1 MSAEVWDAIVL
12 IRSRDAERSRNFGT
26 GFAIAKDGKFVYLLT
41 CAHVIRDVGGREQVV
56 ANGIPA
62 TVVAVGDEVGFDL
75 AVLQVEGLWDK
86 PQLKLCASGK
96 AEKPL
101 IIAGFY
107 QFDPKTPPALR
118 TIRGSLGDQI
128 QSSSKDSSD
137 RANAWDLKIEGDY
150 YLQPGYSGSPVIDKE
165 NDGVMGVVTHQIG
178 KGEKGLAISIEA
190 LVKIWQEMPAGLIT
204 SFLPAKPIDSEI
216 PVDLRKATLP
226 EQPGNAAPVN
236 INVSNSKVDNAVG
249 AGTVIHNEASN
260 FIRDLTVH
268 LSEGNVVKPSP
279 STNLRRVQKL
289 QESINE
295 ALELLEEYEQ
305 QERLSTDPKTR
316 RSAQIEQERLR
327 QQIERY
333 KQEIK
338 GLEC

>member
-12 IRSRDAERSRNFGT
+12 ITSRDADRSRNFGT

-62 TVVAVGDEVGFDL
+62 RVVAVGDEIGFDL
-75 AVLQVEGLWDK
+75 AVLRVEGLWDK
-86 PQLKLCASGK
+86 PYLKLCASGK
-96 AEKPL
+96 TEKPL

-128 QSSSKDSSD
+128 QSSSRDSSD

-165 NDGVMGVVTHQIG
+165 NGGVMGVVTHQIG

-190 LVKIWQEMPAGLIT
+190 LVKIWQEMPVGLVT

-216 PVDLRKATLP
+216 PVDLIKPSLP
-226 EQPGNAAPVN
+226 EQPANPASVN
-236 INVSNSKVDNAVG
+236 INMSGSNA
-249 AGTVIHNEASN
+249 T
-260 FIRDLTVH
+260 
-268 LSEGNVVKPSP
+268 NVVVNG
-279 STNLRRVQKL
+279 TANY
-289 QESINE
+289 QEGSSVVRNHTINVSRE
-295 ALELLEEYEQ
+295 
-305 QERLSTDPKTR
+305 T
-316 RSAQIEQERLR
+316 
-327 QQIERY
+327 
-333 KQEIK
+333 
-338 GLEC
+338 